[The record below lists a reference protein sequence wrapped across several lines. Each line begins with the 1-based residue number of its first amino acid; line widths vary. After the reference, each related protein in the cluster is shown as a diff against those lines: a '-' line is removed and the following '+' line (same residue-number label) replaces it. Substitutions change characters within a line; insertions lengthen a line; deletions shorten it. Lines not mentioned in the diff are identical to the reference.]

1 VVRCI
6 LTHILSISDQMTAQE
21 TLFNE
26 EGEEREVD
34 IDDIDIEEERE
45 EQPKP

>member
-1 VVRCI
+1 MVRVFLPHI
-6 LTHILSISDQMTAQE
+6 LTISDQMTAQE

-34 IDDIDIEEERE
+34 IDDIDIEEERV